1 MVEKTNEKKTKEE
14 MIDFCISASDVT
26 DITLT
31 EEESERIL
39 NFLKRGPNE
48 KAIRISK
55 EALKFY
61 EENEKKVKEYF
72 NRPHK

>member
-1 MVEKTNEKKTKEE
+1 MVEKTNEKKTNEE
-14 MIDFCISASDVT
+14 IIDFCINASDVT

-39 NFLKRGPNE
+39 DFLKRGPNE
-48 KAIRISK
+48 KAIRFSK

-61 EENEKKVKEYF
+61 EENEKKVKEF
-72 NRPHK
+72 LKRK